1 MESVD
6 KLVAVMRKFPG
17 IGAKSAKRI
26 AYYLMR
32 QDNDYLAEIGDLIAD
47 LKKGLYT
54 CEQCGNISETNPCRI
69 CSDPFRDRKILCIVS
84 DIEAIAA
91 FEQAGI
97 YNGLYHVLNGRVS
110 PLDGE
115 ELTDEAIS
123 FLVKHINSLGAEEV
137 IIAAAQKAEG
147 DMTYYTLLDV
157 LRASSAKKV
166 TRIAYGLP
174 VGTSVEFADTITLH
188 TALEARRQ
196 VL

>member
-6 KLVAVMRKFPG
+6 KLVTVLRKFPG
-17 IGAKSAKRI
+17 IGTKSAKRI

-32 QDNDYLAEIGDLIAD
+32 QDNDYLSEIGDIIAD

-54 CEQCGNISETNPCRI
+54 CEQCGNISENNPCNI
-69 CSDPFRDRKILCIVS
+69 CNDPFRDRKTLCIVS

-91 FEQAGI
+91 FEHAGV
-97 YNGLYHVLNGRVS
+97 YNGMYHVLGGRVS
-110 PLDGE
+110 PIDSE
-115 ELTDEAIS
+115 ELSDEEIA
-123 FLVKHINSLGAEEV
+123 FLLRHIKSLGAEEV
-137 IIAAAQKAEG
+137 IIATTQKLET

-174 VGTSVEFADTITLH
+174 VGGSVEFADRVTLN
-188 TALEARRQ
+188 AAIEARRQ